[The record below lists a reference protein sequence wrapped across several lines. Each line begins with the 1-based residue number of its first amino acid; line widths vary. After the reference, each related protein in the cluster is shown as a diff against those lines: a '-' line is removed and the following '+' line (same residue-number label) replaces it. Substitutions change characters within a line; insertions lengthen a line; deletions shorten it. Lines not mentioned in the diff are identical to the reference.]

1 MTKKNNVKNIAIG
14 SVAIIATFGM
24 GLYTNTIKLPIT
36 NETYPQW
43 TEDISSYEG
52 TMRVAD
58 NVFVGKVTK
67 QVGTRARYENPETQ
81 FEVEVIDNIKGNLQ
95 GTTIVSQEGGYKN
108 GVLYRSSGDITVAS
122 DGSVKDKENGL
133 MKEGETYLFV
143 TMYSKMGNWYDILDH
158 PYGTK
163 LLSKDKN
170 LDKSAIKTLYEKDER
185 FINLKQAYDNKTSV
199 DASAK
204 KDNVENGD

>member
-1 MTKKNNVKNIAIG
+1 MTKKFNVKKIAVGSIAIIT
-14 SVAIIATFGM
+14 VFGM

-36 NETYPQW
+36 YELQPQW
-43 TEDISSYEG
+43 SADLASYQG
-52 TMRVAD
+52 TMKVAD
-58 NVFVGKVTK
+58 NVFVGKVIK

-81 FEVEVIDNIKGNLQ
+81 FEVEVVDNIKGNLQ
-95 GTTIVSQEGGYKN
+95 GTAIVSQEGGYKN
-108 GVLYRSSGDITVAS
+108 GVLYRSSGDITVVS